1 MGVVMNAI
9 VRNGELDARKARF
22 VVIMVAALVTSA
34 AACTSSVGHPST
46 AAAPRRSS
54 QIAQLSGNELRY
66 GAGATAVAGVVYQP
80 DVVLIGGGAA
90 AVRVV
95 SASGLTWTIDA
106 NAPGAGK
113 LAVGKIMLA
122 TSFGTGRVLKLT
134 RSGAEVIV
142 ILGPVSITDVI
153 RDANLGSSTPIPIGE
168 TLAYATPSA
177 PGAAVDDPHDPLAPA
192 TGSGPANPSAG
203 RSPNHATDT
212 STPTTHSFRGTRLT
226 PRGVA
231 GLLAPAEG
239 ARVAAPAAPTLPAP
253 STTPNPVGAGDFQ
266 VTPFCCAGGVGVRI
280 GYDKGDGRLLATLT
294 LKLDKPTASFRL
306 VISHGKLLEAT
317 VQVHGAGAV
326 EVAIDA
332 ATRSSAG
339 DFRGK
344 TVHVPETLTIPLTG
358 FGIPLVLSVNQ
369 DFYLSMQLIGA
380 AAFHTKGGYRVS
392 GDLGFGYRNGSP
404 SLIGTTLAVEDPMT
418 ANTRVLGVA
427 SGVITLGWNLKV
439 SIGVGVLGF
448 SAGVWYQLGVALSVV
463 ADGLSLTAGCVR
475 DALVVVGSYGIGW
488 TVPQVVVAVLN
499 FFLRAVRAQTITASG
514 GFAWGPS
521 ELWRPTPGD
530 FCRKNQP

>member
-1 MGVVMNAI
+1 MFGAN
-9 VRNGELDARKARF
+9 VRELDARKSRF
-22 VVIMVAALVTSA
+22 AVIMVAALLTSA

-46 AAAPRRSS
+46 TAAPRRSS
-54 QIAQLSGNELRY
+54 QIAHLGGNELRY
-66 GAGATAVAGVVYQP
+66 GAGATAAAGVVYQP
-80 DVVLIGGGAA
+80 DVVLVGGGAA

-134 RSGAEVIV
+134 RSGTQVTV

-192 TGSGPANPSAG
+192 TGSGPANPSPG
-203 RSPNHATDT
+203 RSPNPATDT
-212 STPTTHSFRGTRLT
+212 STATTHSLRGTRLT

-231 GLLAPAEG
+231 GLLAPTEG

-253 STTPNPVGAGDFQ
+253 STAPIPVGAGDFQ
-266 VTPFCCAGGVGVRI
+266 VTPFWDGGGAGVKV
-280 GYDKGDGRLLATLT
+280 GYDKGDGRLQATLT
-294 LKLDKPTASFRL
+294 LKLDKPTMLFRL

-326 EVAIDA
+326 EVAVDA

-339 DFRGK
+339 NFRGK
-344 TVHVPETLTIPLTG
+344 TVHVPETLTIPLAG

-369 DFYLSMQLIGA
+369 DFYVSMQLIGA
-380 AAFHTKGGYRVS
+380 AAFHTKGGYRIS
-392 GDLGFGYRNGSP
+392 GDLGFGYRNGSGP
-404 SLIGTTLAVEDPMT
+404 NLFGTTLAVEDPMT

-427 SGVITLGWNLKV
+427 SGVITLGWNLKL

-488 TVPQVVVAVLN
+488 TVPQAVVAVLN
-499 FFLRAVRAQTITASG
+499 FFLRAVRARTITASG

-530 FCRKNQP
+530 FCRKTQP

>member
-1 MGVVMNAI
+1 MNAI

-34 AACTSSVGHPST
+34 AACTSSVGRPST

-106 NAPGAGK
+106 NAPGASK

-153 RDANLGSSTPIPIGE
+153 LDANLGSSTPIPIGE

-203 RSPNHATDT
+203 RSPT
-212 STPTTHSFRGTRLT
+212 STATTHSLRRTRLT

-239 ARVAAPAAPTLPAP
+239 AGVAAPAAPVLPAP
-253 STTPNPVGAGDFQ
+253 STTPIPVGAGDFQ
-266 VTPFCCAGGVGVRI
+266 VTPFFGAAGGVGLRI
-280 GYDKGDGRLLATLT
+280 GYDKGDGRLQATIT
-294 LKLDKPTASFRL
+294 LKLKPTASFDL

-358 FGIPLVLSVNQ
+358 FGVPLVLSVNQ

-380 AAFHTKGGYRVS
+380 AAFHTKGGYSVT
-392 GDLGFGYRNGSP
+392 GDMGFGYHNGSQTP
-404 SLIGTTLAVEDPMT
+404 LRPKVDVVDPMT

-439 SIGVGVLGF
+439 SLGVGVLGF

-475 DALVVVGSYGIGW
+475 DALLVTGSYGIGW
-488 TVPQVVVAVLN
+488 TVPEVVVAVLN
-499 FFLRAVRAQTITASG
+499 FFLRAVQAQTITASG
-514 GFAWGPS
+514 GLAWGPS

-530 FCRKNQP
+530 FCRTTQP